1 MAEKNKNF
9 IDKLSQKLNFRLLL
23 ENRKFTIPF
32 SICMSVILWLIIT
45 MSQNPIRQQIFN
57 DITATVS
64 IENTVISEMGLG
76 IVNDISAQKFS
87 VTLSG
92 PNYVVSSVKPEDFIL
107 NADITEVTK
116 AGTYK
121 LKLTGSRNSN
131 KTGYTFA
138 SITPSEIEVSFDFI
152 DTKEYTVVPKI
163 IGAAAAEGLVAE
175 TPIIN
180 GLENGII
187 TIKGPRTIMEKID
200 TVAAY
205 AEVNKTLDSTQ
216 TYSADIKVY
225 DSKGD
230 ELDMTNLV
238 LSEANVKVSVPISK
252 KVTLPVKAA
261 FNNLPE
267 GLTAD
272 TVKHSI
278 DHQKV
283 TVVGTPEVVS
293 KMTSVTLSPIDFT
306 TVSKNSQSFEATL
319 VLPDGVKLL
328 DNIEFFTVTIDTSQF
343 SEKTLNVSNIKY
355 SGLSSSLKATVNTSI
370 KNVKICGNKDDI
382 KNIKAQDLYAVVDL
396 SDKPAGDYTV
406 SVIIKSDK
414 YKKVWQVGQYN
425 IAVTVK

>member
-1 MAEKNKNF
+1 MAKKIKSF

-32 SICMSVILWLIIT
+32 SICMSIILWLIIT

-138 SITPSEIEVSFDFI
+138 SISPSEIEVSFDFI

-187 TIKGPRTIMEKID
+187 TIKGPRTTMEKID

-205 AEVNKTLDSTQ
+205 AEVDKTLNSTQ
-216 TYSADIKVY
+216 TYSADIKIY
-225 DSKGD
+225 DNKGN

-238 LSEANVKVSVPISK
+238 ISTTTVKVSVPISK

-272 TVKHSI
+272 DIKHSI

-283 TVVGTPEVVS
+283 TVVGTPEVVA

-328 DNIEFFTVTIDTSQF
+328 DNIEFFTITIDTSDF
-343 SEKTLNVSNIKY
+343 NEKTLNISNIKY

-382 KNIKAQDLYAVVDL
+382 KNIKPEDLYAVVDL

-406 SVIIKSDK
+406 SVMIKSDK

>member
-1 MAEKNKNF
+1 MAKKIRNF
-9 IDKLSQKLNFRLLL
+9 VDKLSQKLNFRLLL

-76 IVNDISAQKFS
+76 IVNDISNQKFS

-107 NADITEVTK
+107 SADITEVTK

-187 TIKGPRTIMEKID
+187 TIKGPRSTMEKID

-205 AEVNKTLDSTQ
+205 AEVNKTLNSTQ
-216 TYSADIKVY
+216 TYTADIKVY
-225 DSKGD
+225 DSNGN
-230 ELDMTNLV
+230 ELDITNLV
-238 LSEANVKVSVPISK
+238 ISTANVNVSVPISK

-272 TVKHSI
+272 DIKHSI

-283 TVVGTPEVVS
+283 TVVGTPEVVA

-328 DNIEFFTVTIDTSQF
+328 DNIEFFTITIDTSDF
-343 SEKTLNVSNIKY
+343 NEKTLNISNIKY

-382 KNIKAQDLYAVVDL
+382 KNIKPEDLYAVVDL

>member
-32 SICMSVILWLIIT
+32 SICMSIILWLVIT

-138 SITPSEIEVSFDFI
+138 SISPSEIEVSFDFI

-180 GLENGII
+180 GLENGVI
-187 TIKGPRTIMEKID
+187 TIKGPRSTMEKID

-205 AEVNKTLDSTQ
+205 AEVNKTLSSTQ
-216 TYSADIKVY
+216 TYSADIKIY
-225 DSKGD
+225 DNKGN

-238 LSEANVKVSVPISK
+238 LSSANINVSVPISK

-267 GLTAD
+267 GLTAENI
-272 TVKHSI
+272 KHSI

-283 TVVGTPEVVS
+283 TIVGTPEVVS

-328 DNIEFFTVTIDTSQF
+328 DNIEFFTVTIDTSSF
-343 SEKTLNVSNIKY
+343 NEKTLNVSNIKY

-370 KNVKICGNKDDI
+370 KNVKICGPRNVINAI
-382 KNIKAQDLYAVVDL
+382 KAEDLTVYANCAGKAAGAYGLNCTVESTKYPSVWAVGNVTASVNIK
-396 SDKPAGDYTV
+396 
-406 SVIIKSDK
+406 
-414 YKKVWQVGQYN
+414 
-425 IAVTVK
+425 